1 MPNQTKGVEFVLIT
15 PNNGLYFPAV
25 DYLYREVMQLRKED
39 ESYARIP
46 LVINC
51 ARLKG
56 LDYTAARG
64 LELISSE
71 IQAKGQR
78 FVVLNA
84 SDKMR
89 YVCRKSG
96 CKSLA
101 FCGSLDALSA
111 AILGEPGGFFFF
123 ILSFFSIGRSTA
135 GKKPDFVVIV
145 RWSLL
150 SSSRCR

>member
-1 MPNQTKGVEFVLIT
+1 MLIT
-15 PNNGLYFPAV
+15 PNNGLYFPAI

-39 ESYARIP
+39 ESYTQVP

-51 ARLKG
+51 AHLKG

-71 IQAKGQR
+71 IHAKNQR
-78 FVVLNA
+78 FIVLNA

-96 CKSLA
+96 CKSLV
-101 FCGSLDALSA
+101 FCNSLDALSA
-111 AILGEPGGFFFF
+111 TILGEPG
-123 ILSFFSIGRSTA
+123 
-135 GKKPDFVVIV
+135 
-145 RWSLL
+145 LL
-150 SSSRCR
+150 T